1 MLKKFN
7 IIVIILIL
15 NFFNNNLFALQNTIV
30 AKVGNATVSSY
41 DLKNK
46 IRTSLVL
53 SNQEINQNNINKIK
67 NLSLNGLINLRIKAI
82 ETSKYNIQLDQKEIF
97 EQLKRISLNDIDN
110 FKNKFEINGIK
121 L

>member
-1 MLKKFN
+1 MLKKFK
-7 IIVIILIL
+7 IIIIILIV
-15 NFFNNNLFALQNTIV
+15 NFFNANLYALQNKIV

-67 NLSLNGLINLRIKAI
+67 NLSLNGLINLRIKEI
-82 ETSKYNIQLDQKEIF
+82 ETSKYNINLI
-97 EQLKRISLNDIDN
+97 KRKFLNN
-110 FKNKFEINGIK
+110 
-121 L
+121 

>member
-1 MLKKFN
+1 MLIYMLCKIKF
-7 IIVIILIL
+7 
-15 NFFNNNLFALQNTIV
+15 

-67 NLSLNGLINLRIKAI
+67 NLSLNGLINLENQR
-82 ETSKYNIQLDQKEIF
+82 N
-97 EQLKRISLNDIDN
+97 
-110 FKNKFEINGIK
+110 
-121 L
+121 

>member
-7 IIVIILIL
+7 IILIILIL
-15 NFFNNNLFALQNTIV
+15 NFFYTNLFALQNTIV

-53 SNQEINQNNINKIK
+53 SNKKINKNNINKIK
-67 NLSLNGLINLRIKAI
+67 NLSLNGLINLKI
-82 ETSKYNIQLDQKEIF
+82 YL
-97 EQLKRISLNDIDN
+97 LMV
-110 FKNKFEINGIK
+110 
-121 L
+121 